1 MTPEDFEGKNLVE
14 LLDMLEPVPEPAAI
28 SMWPQTQGWL
38 FLLLGVGLLALWG
51 WLKWRDHHRANAYRR
66 AALVALNDAGDD
78 PVRIAEILRRTAV
91 IGFSREAVVGLAG
104 QDWLRFLDR
113 NCAQGGFDSD
123 LGRKMI
129 AAPYKS
135 GATDE
140 VPGLQALA
148 KVWVK
153 SHQAEGAA

>member
-38 FLLLGVGLLALWG
+38 FLLLVVGLLALWG

-91 IGFSREAVVGLAG
+91 IGFSREAVAGLAG

-113 NCAQGGFDSD
+113 NSAQGGFDSD

-153 SHQAEGAA
+153 SHHTEGAA